1 MNGSRT
7 IGGGQNTSY
16 SLFGLS
22 NGVSLQSN
30 TRYQYELLFNT
41 QFNKPSGVMSY
52 ALSTST
58 GIAQHNYTAQ
68 SNKTTTIDGY
78 TAGITM
84 MSYNATGT
92 NIVAQ
97 NGIGDLANGFQHTI
111 IYGTI
116 DVTTGT
122 NVNFMVSQDQ
132 GGSPVWTVFAGS
144 YVKLIAI
151 GPIGANSAT
160 GNWS

>member
-1 MNGSRT
+1 
-7 IGGGQNTSY
+7 
-16 SLFGLS
+16 
-22 NGVSLQSN
+22 
-30 TRYQYELLFNT
+30 
-41 QFNKPSGVMSY
+41 MSY

-58 GIAQHNYTAQ
+58 GISQHNYTAQ

-132 GGSPVWTVFAGS
+132 NGSPVWTVFAGS
-144 YVKLIAI
+144 YVKLTAI